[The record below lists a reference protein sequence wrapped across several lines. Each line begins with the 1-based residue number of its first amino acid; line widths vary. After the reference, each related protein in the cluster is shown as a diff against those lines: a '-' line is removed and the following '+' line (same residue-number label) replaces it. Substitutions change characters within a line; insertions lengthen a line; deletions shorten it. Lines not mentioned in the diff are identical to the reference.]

1 MRIGFKGIKKSHILL
16 ITLIT
21 LLGLLVGG
29 TGAYL
34 LMGSKKDTGRVSPP
48 PSLSSSLPLKPAPL
62 PLNVPP
68 NQPLTAAPHPTA
80 KPEIKQTDKS
90 FVEKDPF
97 KADFLERFKKASLP
111 KGKGGPQLTEM
122 IPLQKIL
129 DTPPQMELV
138 KQDQNSQKQK
148 PQFKIYGIYVI
159 HGKSVALT
167 DKGDIRAGMDIE
179 GHKVTEVDNESIA
192 LDGVDT
198 RYYITRGKNEN
209 K

>member
-1 MRIGFKGIKKSHILL
+1 MRIGFKSIKKSHILL

-21 LLGLLVGG
+21 LLGLLAGG
-29 TGAYL
+29 AGAYL
-34 LMGSKKDTGRVSPP
+34 LLGSKQDTRKALPP
-48 PSLSSSLPLKPAPL
+48 PALSSSPPLKPTPL

-68 NQPLTAAPHPTA
+68 NQPLAATHQTAA

-111 KGKGGPQLTEM
+111 KGKGAPQFTEM
-122 IPLQKIL
+122 MPLQKIL
-129 DTPPQMELV
+129 NTPPQLEPA
-138 KQDQNSQKQK
+138 KQDQNQQKQK
-148 PQFKIYGIYVI
+148 PQFKIYGIYAI
-159 HGKSVALT
+159 SGKSVALT
-167 DKGDIRAGMDIE
+167 DKGDIRTGMDIE
-179 GHKVTEVDNESIA
+179 GHKVTDVDGESVA